1 MVTGQDH
8 AFVQHNRLAFAH
20 LFHFRVT
27 RYAPGCRRRLVNVGV
42 YQTEFEG
49 RGSAQNL
56 FRTRGILNTR
66 QLNDDAI
73 RTLTLDN
80 RLSHAQLVYT
90 VTQNVDVLLNGIFTR
105 FAQTRIR
112 HDRTQRRIALA
123 GNHQIAVTPTQI
135 RDRFIT
141 RFVIAE
147 RDAQTVVIFFANSGI
162 RNAFFTQVAAQAI
175 DILLLKLT

>member
-1 MVTGQDH
+1 MVRRSGSRVCTAQW
-8 AFVQHNRLAFAH
+8 LAFAR

-80 RLSHAQLVYT
+80 
-90 VTQNVDVLLNGIFTR
+90 LLQPRPIGL
-105 FAQTRIR
+105 
-112 HDRTQRRIALA
+112 H
-123 GNHQIAVTPTQI
+123 GY
-135 RDRFIT
+135 
-141 RFVIAE
+141 AE
-147 RDAQTVVIFFANSGI
+147 C
-162 RNAFFTQVAAQAI
+162 
-175 DILLLKLT
+175 